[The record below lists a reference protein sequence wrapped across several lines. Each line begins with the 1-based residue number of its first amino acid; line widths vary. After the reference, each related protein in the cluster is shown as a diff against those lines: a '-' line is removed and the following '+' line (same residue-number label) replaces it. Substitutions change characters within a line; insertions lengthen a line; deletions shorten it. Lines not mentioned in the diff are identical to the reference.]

1 MSNNEST
8 EIVKTGQVLLTRTEA
23 AKRMGVSVAT
33 VRRMEGAELRVEV
46 IDGKHLLRIEDV
58 DRHRRVPDGDLA
70 AQVFQMFNEGYSQ
83 VEVVIQLKES
93 PDRIRKLHNDW
104 VEMSNCI
111 VALPKPGSKF
121 HVERLSKTRI
131 TPALTVVCI
140 DIVLGDPEL
149 VKTAERELGAP
160 ISRERT
166 AYKDMRFAFKR

>member
-1 MSNNEST
+1 MTDNVPT
-8 EIVKTGQVLLTRTEA
+8 EIMETGQVLLTRTEA

-33 VRRMEGAELRVEV
+33 VRRMEGSELQVV
-46 IDGKHLLRIEDV
+46 MIDGKHLFHLEEV
-58 DRHRRVPDGDLA
+58 DRYRRVSDGDLA

-131 TPALTVVCI
+131 TPALTFVCI

-149 VKTAERELGAP
+149 VKKAERELGAP

-166 AYKDMRFAFKR
+166 AYKDMRFVFTR